1 MIGTGPSLEI
11 RKIKGLG
18 SIHLDISVTN
28 NHAIGTL
35 IRGFASI
42 KDMDEI
48 MKEEDIH
55 VSIQSQLEL
64 RISGYWHSLFPSIYL
79 EVTVSNPQNITTV
92 TLILR
97 RESLFSNSSQENL
110 SDTTDFCRLYV
121 HLTATIAL

>member
-1 MIGTGPSLEI
+1 MIGTGSSVEI
-11 RKIKGLG
+11 RKVKGLG

-35 IRGFASI
+35 IRGFLKV

-55 VSIQSQLEL
+55 VTIQTQLEL
-64 RISGYWHSLFPSIYL
+64 RISGYWHSLLPPIYL

-97 RESLFSNSSQENL
+97 RESLFSSSSRENL
-110 SDTTDFCRLYV
+110 SDITDFCRLY
-121 HLTATIAL
+121 LPRTLTIAL

>member
-1 MIGTGPSLEI
+1 MIGTGSSLEI
-11 RKIKGLG
+11 RKVKGLG

-42 KDMDEI
+42 KDMDAI

-55 VSIQSQLEL
+55 GSIQNQLEL
-64 RISGYWHSLFPSIYL
+64 RISSYWHSLFPSIYL
-79 EVTVSNPQNITTV
+79 EVTVSIPQNITTV

-97 RESLFSNSSQENL
+97 RESLFSNSSRENL
-110 SDTTDFCRLYV
+110 SDITDFCRLYL
-121 HLTATIAL
+121 HLIAIAVL